1 MQRVQTTPIYLANN
15 IVVLSVN
22 FQGLKSF
29 EKCQDVISYM
39 NKKKPHIVCL
49 QDTHWLEE
57 DNDIIKNIFSN
68 KVFICEGKTNSC
80 GVAILLNFNFEYE
93 VLSCDEYINGN
104 YLGLLLKL
112 STMTI
117 YLLTIYGP
125 NKDNPEFY
133 QAIDI
138 LLQKI

>member
-1 MQRVQTTPIYLANN
+1 M
-15 IVVLSVN
+15 
-22 FQGLKSF
+22 
-29 EKCQDVISYM
+29 
-39 NKKKPHIVCL
+39 KKKQPHIVCL

-57 DNDIIKNIFSN
+57 DKDKIKNIWGN

-80 GVAILLNFNFEYE
+80 GVAILLSCNFEYK
-93 VLSCDEYINGN
+93 VLSCDKDTNGN

-133 QAIDI
+133 QTIDI
-138 LLQKI
+138 LLQKYDTTYNIICGDFNLVLNPEIDTYKYKM